1 MTKQEAINEI
11 ESDLKRKDYSPRT
24 AKIYSD
30 WIGKLA
36 DFYPKKEIDKLGF
49 KEINEYLTHLN
60 ERLCVAPSSI
70 NQAFQ
75 SYNYLFNKIWNRNL
89 DLTKISKPE
98 RERSNPDILT
108 PQEILDIIE
117 NTNNLQ
123 HKLLISIAY
132 SAGLE
137 LYETKNLRVNDVDTH
152 RDIIKIRDPK
162 GKAKREAVLAK
173 FVKRLYK
180 QQLKENKPKTYLFES
195 TQTGNRYGDT
205 TVRKILVNQ
214 AIKNGIT
221 KKVTFKT
228 LKYSYILHLRELG
241 RPLLHSL
248 NELGMSSSFS
258 LQFFSEIANRNIADK
273 PFSPLDKIALHTE
286 IEHPVNREYFEQI
299 ISGIS
304 DKDEADYLKEAL
316 TCMTAGSLRAGI
328 IFAWNAAILNL
339 RKKCFN
345 HGKTTLNNAIKKQDP
360 KAKDIK
366 KEDDFAYVKDSYL
379 LRVAQD
385 LGEIDK
391 GEKDALE
398 DCLDLRNKC
407 GYPGNYK
414 PKTLKASSFMEEII
428 NIVFKK

>member
-1 MTKQEAINEI
+1 MTKEEAKEEL
-11 ESDLKRKDYSPRT
+11 ESDLKRKDYSPKT
-24 AKIYSD
+24 IKIYCD
-30 WIGKLA
+30 WVDKLSE
-36 DFYPKKEIDKLGF
+36 FYPKKEIDKLGF
-49 KEINEYLTHLN
+49 KELNEFLTHLN
-60 ERLCVAPSSI
+60 ERLGIAPSSI
-70 NQAFQ
+70 NQAFH
-75 SYNYLFNKIWNRNL
+75 SFNFLFNKIWNRNI
-89 DLTKISKPE
+89 DLSKISKPE

-108 PQEILDIIE
+108 PQEVLDIIN

-137 LYETKNLRVNDVDTH
+137 LYETKNLRLSDIDTH
-152 RDIIKIRDPK
+152 RDVIKIRDPK

-173 FVKRLYK
+173 FVKKLFK
-180 QQLKENKPKTYLFES
+180 QHLKENKPKTYLLES
-195 TQTGNRYGDT
+195 TQTGKRYGDT
-205 TVRKILVNQ
+205 TIRKILVNQ
-214 AIKNGIT
+214 AVKNGIT

-241 RPLLHSL
+241 RPLLYSL
-248 NELGMSSSFS
+248 NELGMSSSLS
-258 LQFFSEIANRNIADK
+258 LQFFSEIANREVSDK
-273 PFSPLDKIALHTE
+273 PFSPLDKISLHTE

-299 ISGIS
+299 IAGIK

-316 TCMTAGSLRAGI
+316 TCMSAGSLRAGI
-328 IFAWNAAILNL
+328 IFAWNAAVLNL
-339 RKKCFN
+339 RKKCFG
-345 HGKTTLNNAIKKQDP
+345 HGKTTLNSAIKKHDP
-360 KAKDIK
+360 KAKDVK
-366 KEDDFAYVKDSYL
+366 KEDDFAYVKDAYL

-407 GYPGNYK
+407 GHPGNYK